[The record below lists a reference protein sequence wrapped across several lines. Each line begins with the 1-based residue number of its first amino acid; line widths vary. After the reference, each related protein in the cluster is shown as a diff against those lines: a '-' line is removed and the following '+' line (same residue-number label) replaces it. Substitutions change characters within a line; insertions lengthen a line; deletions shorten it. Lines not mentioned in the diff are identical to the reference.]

1 MNYNRTL
8 FFIITFI
15 LLSSI
20 PFAHAA
26 RGVEIKSKDDLNHKS
41 GKLGSYKALVIG
53 INNYQDK
60 NIPALKTAVND
71 ARELSNL
78 LKTKYGFEVTLLLDR
93 QATKKAIYQKLRNMA
108 ANSTPDESVLI
119 YYAGHGELDRVLNDG
134 WWVPVD
140 ASAGDSETYLDNT
153 VVQKV
158 MKSMK
163 ARHVLLIS
171 DSCYS
176 GTLFGE
182 ARSLPPLIDDR
193 YYLNLY
199 NEKSRW
205 GMTSGNKTP
214 VSDSGSAGHS
224 IFAYQLIKALK
235 KNEKPYITTQEI
247 YTKIA
252 SIIANNSEQQPLC
265 SPIRGTGDQGGG
277 FVFVA
282 STGPA
287 AYASKS
293 PSYKTESQPR
303 QDSEELRQQ
312 QERLEKERQELER
325 ERQEIARMKEQEA
338 QRKQLESKRKKL
350 AEERKQLAMARPPAS
365 TGNEIKRDGR
375 FIAHENGTVLDTKTN
390 LMWAASDNG
399 KLINWS
405 EAKSYCTNYRGG
417 GYTNWRMPTMDEL
430 VGLYDNRVSYK
441 PRGADYNVYLT
452 NQIRL
457 SGSEIWAAGTKQD
470 WFIAK
475 ADMVGFGTHFGV
487 QRYLVFQSDK
497 HLALPVRNAK

>member
-1 MNYNRTL
+1 
-8 FFIITFI
+8 
-15 LLSSI
+15 
-20 PFAHAA
+20 
-26 RGVEIKSKDDLNHKS
+26 
-41 GKLGSYKALVIG
+41 
-53 INNYQDK
+53 
-60 NIPALKTAVND
+60 
-71 ARELSNL
+71 
-78 LKTKYGFEVTLLLDR
+78 
-93 QATKKAIYQKLRNMA
+93 
-108 ANSTPDESVLI
+108 
-119 YYAGHGELDRVLNDG
+119 
-134 WWVPVD
+134 
-140 ASAGDSETYLDNT
+140 
-153 VVQKV
+153 
-158 MKSMK
+158 
-163 ARHVLLIS
+163 
-171 DSCYS
+171 
-176 GTLFGE
+176 LFGE